1 MLPDQII
8 QMLVQDNVD
17 VACAAI
23 EKAAMDR
30 AVADVDE
37 GLATAYEA
45 RRRHRE
51 VSCTLMCSRAF
62 LLTLLCSNAPVNRS
76 GTRLHLSPPLSRP
89 FLILCV
95 SRLLVCNPIS
105 FGFMRISVLFSL
117 NFW

>member
-51 VSCTLMCSRAF
+51 VSVHLCAHGPSYLHCSVATPRSTVLGLDCTS
-62 LLTLLCSNAPVNRS
+62 V
-76 GTRLHLSPPLSRP
+76 RLYLDPS
-89 FLILCV
+89 
-95 SRLLVCNPIS
+95 
-105 FGFMRISVLFSL
+105 
-117 NFW
+117 